1 MWEKGNILVI
11 DDDEAMRESICDQL
25 ETSGFKTMYVLTCD
39 EALAVLG
46 ATHFDVALL
55 GIHMFEEYGDAIIE
69 RILEKSPGLPIIAVT
84 EFTAQ
89 KLNQRIL
96 KAGVTS
102 LLSKPFT
109 FNNLLT
115 EISHAMNKD
124 ENLID

>member
-25 ETSGFKTMYVLTCD
+25 ETSGYRTRFIVKSEELFDAMD
-39 EALAVLG
+39 
-46 ATHFDVALL
+46 ATKFNVALL
-55 GIHMFEEYGDAIIE
+55 SIHMFEQYGEAIIKN
-69 RILEKSPGLPIIAVT
+69 ILEKSPELPIIAVT

-89 KLNQRIL
+89 ELNKRIL

-115 EISHAMNKD
+115 EINHAMNK
-124 ENLID
+124 EEKLKS